1 MARGKQKEIKNK
13 AAAFGMIIR
22 QSLNSIAENIKIPPH
37 IQAAIVYDLHA
48 NDEDI
53 KEEALK
59 ALVPFFVV
67 MGLFLVKCQSIDTDN
82 IPTAELA
89 AEIRDTIG
97 IEFIWDKIKRFYPE
111 YPDID
116 GKSNAAGLDLARRIT
131 DTFLA
136 LDMKWTIDEGRRVLL
151 IDIGEKAVAIPRVK
165 SSRAKSAIF
174 TMSKIAGV
182 VFDPEK
188 SDSLLSAYTKEDAA
202 NCIHVRT
209 SSNKNV
215 ISLLGLDWDA
225 ESLKQY
231 GISAAGLDKLTA
243 FDSAIYTATSSLYYS
258 GNKYINSKMVY
269 QFLCGN
275 KAKVNPTQNILK
287 RISDSIEKMSKIRVT
302 INAEMEVKAR
312 QNIQAEY
319 RDYLLNTRAACV
331 NINGVMLDCVEINT
345 EPVLYKY
352 SESKKQ
358 IARADVKMLD
368 MPINNTTENIILKD
382 YLLRRLL
389 GMQND
394 KSKLSNVLRYA
405 TIYDYLGIKKDSSL
419 QEYEKKKKRVRDT
432 VKMILSDWKDKNKIS
447 GFTEQTEGRKIVKVY
462 ITL

>member
-1 MARGKQKEIKNK
+1 
-13 AAAFGMIIR
+13 
-22 QSLNSIAENIKIPPH
+22 
-37 IQAAIVYDLHA
+37 
-48 NDEDI
+48 
-53 KEEALK
+53 
-59 ALVPFFVV
+59 
-67 MGLFLVKCQSIDTDN
+67 
-82 IPTAELA
+82 
-89 AEIRDTIG
+89 
-97 IEFIWDKIKRFYPE
+97 
-111 YPDID
+111 
-116 GKSNAAGLDLARRIT
+116 
-131 DTFLA
+131 
-136 LDMKWTIDEGRRVLL
+136 
-151 IDIGEKAVAIPRVK
+151 
-165 SSRAKSAIF
+165 
-174 TMSKIAGV
+174 
-182 VFDPEK
+182 
-188 SDSLLSAYTKEDAA
+188 
-202 NCIHVRT
+202 
-209 SSNKNV
+209 
-215 ISLLGLDWDA
+215 
-225 ESLKQY
+225 
-231 GISAAGLDKLTA
+231 
-243 FDSAIYTATSSLYYS
+243 
-258 GNKYINSKMVY
+258 MVY